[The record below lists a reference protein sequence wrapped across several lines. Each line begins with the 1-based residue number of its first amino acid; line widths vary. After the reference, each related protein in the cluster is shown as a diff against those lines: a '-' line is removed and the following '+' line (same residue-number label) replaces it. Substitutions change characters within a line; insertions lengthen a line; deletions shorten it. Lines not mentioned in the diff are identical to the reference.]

1 MSVRAYVPIVFALC
15 ATLVPAGPSARAADR
30 DLAGLRGYVDG
41 SVFGSLAGEDS
52 QLVEIHLGPAILG
65 AIARGASNDPESA
78 ALLGGLRAVS
88 AYIVGLDADPDR
100 TGKAEKLVHAMEQRL
115 LRDGWEHLARV
126 RDKGD
131 RVNVLVLGG
140 DGTVQGLVVLV
151 IDREEREVVFA
162 NIAGTL
168 DLAKL
173 DRLHEAL
180 DVPGLDELGDPDR
193 PAASGGD
200 EPKTKE
206 RGRRDARRKGDTP

>member
-1 MSVRAYVPIVFALC
+1 MSMRSILPTILILGVA
-15 ATLVPAGPSARAADR
+15 LVPAGSPARAADR

-88 AYIVGLDADPDR
+88 AYIVGLEGDPDR
-100 TGKAEKLVHAMEQRL
+100 ARKAAKLVHDMEQRL

-131 RVNVLVLGG
+131 KVIVLVLGG
-140 DGTVQGLVVLV
+140 DGTVEGLVVLV
-151 IDREEREVVFA
+151 LDKDGGQVVFA
-162 NIAGTL
+162 NLAGTL
-168 DLAKL
+168 DLAKI
-173 DRLHEAL
+173 DRLHETL
-180 DVPGLDELGDPDR
+180 DVPGLDELGEKDR
-193 PAASGGD
+193 GAAPGAHD
-200 EPKTKE
+200 RKKKE
-206 RGRRDARRKGDTP
+206 QKPHGERREEEAR